1 MAEIKSVKKAQV
13 LGCKDAFTK
22 EAIQAVFSESHNA
35 VYKNI
40 NIHTIKSA
48 GVLKDNIENAHCVYS
63 GFVAAPTKKA
73 AIDCVHTDVY
83 GCKKASKN
91 ITIEELFR
99 NI

>member
-13 LGCKDAFTK
+13 LECKDAFTK
-22 EAIQAVFSESHNA
+22 EAISA

-40 NIHTIKSA
+40 SIHKIKPA
-48 GVLKDNIENAHCVYS
+48 GIVKDSIENAQCVYS
-63 GFVAAPTKKA
+63 NFSDTSAKKA
-73 AIDCVHTDVY
+73 AIDCVHTDVH
-83 GCKKASKN
+83 GCKKASKS